1 MITRV
6 LGVDIQ
12 AIFMTMLALVALY
25 LVLTNASALNSLIKT
40 IATSSSDSLIILQGR
55 NPRQIGRAY

>member
-25 LVLTNASALNSLIKT
+25 LVLTNASALNTLIKT